1 MNPELFLCKCPNSNS
16 KSNNKKRELNKHK
29 ENDKIHINSTLPK
42 PVYADAKEGYD
53 KEQRK

>member
-16 KSNNKKRELNKHK
+16 ESNDKKRELDKHK
-29 ENDKIHINSTLPK
+29 ENDKIHIYSTLLK
-42 PVYADAKEGYD
+42 PVYAYSKEGYD